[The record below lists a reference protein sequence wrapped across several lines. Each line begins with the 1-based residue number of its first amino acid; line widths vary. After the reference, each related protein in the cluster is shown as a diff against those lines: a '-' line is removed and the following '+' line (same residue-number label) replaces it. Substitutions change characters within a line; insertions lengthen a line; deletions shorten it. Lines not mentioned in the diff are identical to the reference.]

1 MCFGEARNPT
11 TVTTARLVPAEVGAG
26 EAAPRSRCRS
36 PSSARRTSSRPARP
50 NVPRVEV
57 VVGFLV
63 VGMVIAIAAFFVT
76 REATRIAKEPPPA
89 LYHLDDALAWVV
101 EHVPDDVAATL
112 TTDDVR
118 RILEFQVEFFKRKGV
133 SSNGSTAYP
142 PGTVVIGG
150 SETVDYILERCA
162 ATGEAL
168 PPRAGLRRDRHP
180 AQLPAR
186 HRRGRAPRRPTISD
200 SGGNFP
206 RGDRLPWY
214 KFRYQGKEVV
224 HTMHDQHGTLE
235 VRGR

>member
-1 MCFGEARNPT
+1 MA
-11 TVTTARLVPAEVGAG
+11 
-26 EAAPRSRCRS
+26 
-36 PSSARRTSSRPARP
+36 
-50 NVPRVEV
+50 V
-57 VVGFLV
+57 VVGFLI

-76 REATRIAKEPPPA
+76 REAKRIAHQPPPA

-162 ATGEAL
+162 ATGEAYL
-168 PPRAGLRRDRHP
+168 PEQVYGVIDTQLSYLRAIGAVGPPRAATSMPAEPVTAVTARRRTPPVRALVRSVPMCRAVGRLGTGLV
-180 AQLPAR
+180 
-186 HRRGRAPRRPTISD
+186 RGTSFA
-200 SGGNFP
+200 
-206 RGDRLPWY
+206 
-214 KFRYQGKEVV
+214 YQGKEVV